1 MRIVYKNRFA
11 YSRISMKAIR
21 IIRITINMNLNK
33 VMLVGRL
40 TRDVEV
46 RNTPSGQTVA
56 AISLATNR
64 FWKDKNGQRQDQT
77 EFHNVVLWGRLAEIA
92 GQYLSKGQ
100 EAYIEGRLQTR
111 KYTAKDG
118 SERRTTE
125 IVAENMQL
133 GSRPQ
138 GAGSSSYGSGN
149 SYGSPAPSAPSAPL
163 SAPAESPA
171 ESIPTI
177 NLDEE
182 EEIKIEDVPF

>member
-1 MRIVYKNRFA
+1 
-11 YSRISMKAIR
+11 
-21 IIRITINMNLNK
+21 MNVNK

-40 TRDVEV
+40 TRDVEI
-46 RNTPSGQTVA
+46 RNTATGQSVA
-56 AISLATNR
+56 SISMATNR
-64 FWKDKNGQRQDQT
+64 FWKDKSGSRQDQT

-100 EAYIEGRLQTR
+100 EVYIEGRLQTR

-133 GSRPQ
+133 GSRAQ
-138 GAGSSSYGSGN
+138 GSGQSSSNFS
-149 SYGSPAPSAPSAPL
+149 SPSAPAS
-163 SAPAESPA
+163 SPA
-171 ESIPTI
+171 VAKETPIEEIPTI

-182 EEIKIEDVPF
+182 ENEIKIEDVPF